1 VVTLQQLKKS
11 CFAPKLF
18 AAATFLVFS
27 ATAQA
32 ECKDDWVCIDELEH
46 GDGIELRARN
56 LRDFPVTFTL
66 RVDDGDYAVDGARNV
81 TRTLR
86 PRQSSSAAY
95 LRLHDTT
102 LNAAPNYRFSW
113 SVGVYDANHDDDHL
127 YALPYAPGKS
137 FRIMQGFGSRFSHAG
152 IEEYAIDFEMPRGSS
167 VHAARS
173 GVVARIE
180 EGNSYGCFEDGCGR
194 YANFIVI
201 LHSDGTTGEYYHLQK
216 NGVFV
221 EPGDSV
227 ARGQRIGRSGN
238 TGYSMSPHLHFAV
251 YRASNDGDTQ
261 SVPIRFQSASG
272 IINRPRSG
280 GIHRA
285 AFQ

>member
-1 VVTLQQLKKS
+1 MARVGSRIPSACCALLLIA
-11 CFAPKLF
+11 C
-18 AAATFLVFS
+18 
-27 ATAQA
+27 ATANA
-32 ECKDDWVCIDELEH
+32 ECKDDWVCIDEVSR
-46 GDGIELRARN
+46 GDTIELQARN

-66 RVDDGDYAVDGARNV
+66 QVEDDPYDSDGASTV

-86 PRQSSSAAY
+86 PRETSSAVI
-95 LRLHDTT
+95 LHPSADRRY
-102 LNAAPNYRFSW
+102 AVPNYRFSW

-127 YALPYAPGKS
+127 YAFPYAPGRS
-137 FRIMQGFGSRFSHAG
+137 FRVMQGFGSRFSHAG
-152 IEEYAIDFEMPRGSS
+152 IEAYAIDFEMPVGSS

-180 EGNSYGCFEDGCGR
+180 ESNSYGCFESGCGR
-194 YANFIVI
+194 FANFVVI
-201 LHSDGTTGEYYHLQK
+201 LHNDGTTGEYYHLQK

-227 ARGQRIGRSGN
+227 ARGQLIGRSGN

-251 YRASNDGDTQ
+251 YRASDHGNTQ
-261 SVPIRFQSASG
+261 SVPIRFQSADG